1 MPRWWK
7 DKRDD
12 RDFREEIESH
22 LAHEADRQAAQRGLD
37 PGDARDAARRAFG
50 NVTRAQER
58 FYESQRWAWAER
70 LGQHLRYAVRALR
83 ARPGFSVAAIAT
95 LGVGIGF
102 NTAIFTVFY
111 AVAFRAL
118 PIRDADRLV
127 NVYQMLGGR
136 YGRGV
141 HGVQSMISYPEYH
154 AYEAAIDSTRTH
166 GGALTSGAVYANV
179 DLAFDRSRT
188 GAARGEYV
196 SCNYFQVLS
205 TRMTLGRGFTAD
217 ECRTIGES
225 AVVVLS
231 HKTWTR
237 DLDSDS
243 SVIGRVVRLNQ
254 IPFTVVGI
262 AEQRFG
268 GLTFLS
274 SDMWLPVTMQPV
286 IAHGRDSI
294 VVRDWSWLTMAARLA
309 PGGTVAAARAQLEV
323 VARRRDAL
331 YPGRE
336 TRTFV
341 AKGALLNFPEVRQQG
356 ALAAGLVAAL
366 GALVVAMVCANIMN
380 LLLARGIARRRE
392 MGIRLAI
399 GASRA
404 RLIEQ
409 LLTESV
415 VLAFFGGVLGF
426 ALAYALPPLLPRLIP
441 IQGLQLD
448 LSPDGRVLAFS
459 LIISLLTAVAFG
471 LVPALQSTGVDLV
484 SATKGGMSAGKR
496 QIRPARLRGFVVGAQ
511 VAGSALLLIV
521 AALFIRAA
529 SHAATVDPGYATEN
543 IVSFGFNMPQL
554 GYSPDRMRATYQ
566 ALRSRIAAVPGV
578 ESVALAT
585 PMPLLGRRS
594 DTVEP
599 EPASA
604 PKQSR
609 VDNVAMASVSG
620 SYLATMQIPL
630 IAGRA
635 FNDAEV
641 PQDTIS
647 DLPIVMSQSLAT
659 TLWGSQSAL
668 GKGIRMG
675 SRRFVVVGI
684 AADTR
689 AVSLGATTPF
699 IYLPAIRDT
708 RLRIVARVRGSMVEL
723 ERMVPGWTRELD
735 PSLVVDGQ
743 RFSERMAL
751 ELAPARLSSAVAA
764 TMGGLTMLLALVGIY
779 GVVSY
784 AVSQRTRDIAIRLA
798 LGSTQNGV
806 VRLMM
811 RQGSYAVVM
820 GLVVG
825 VAAAVGVAQVIRRFL
840 LGVSPLDPIAYI
852 GMAATLLIAALAAMY
867 APARRAARVNPAL
880 TLREE

>member
-7 DKRDD
+7 GKRSD

-22 LAHEADRQAAQRGLD
+22 LDLEADRQAAQRGLD
-37 PGDARDAARRAFG
+37 PRDARYAAQRAFG

-70 LGQHLRYAVRALR
+70 LRQHLRYAVRALR
-83 ARPGFSVAAIAT
+83 THPGFSLAAIVT

-118 PIRDADRLV
+118 PVRDADRLV
-127 NVYQMLGGR
+127 NVYQLFGGR
-136 YGRGV
+136 YGRNV
-141 HGVQSMISYPEYH
+141 HGVPSMISYPEYR
-154 AYEAAIDSTRTH
+154 AYESVIDSGR
-166 GGALTSGAVYANV
+166 GRGPLTSGAVYAQT
-179 DLAFDRSRT
+179 DFAFDRSRT

-196 SCNYFQVLS
+196 SCNYFQVLG
-205 TRMTLGRGFTAD
+205 TRMTLGRGFVRD
-217 ECRTIGES
+217 ECRNIGEP
-225 AVVVLS
+225 AVAVLS
-231 HKTWTR
+231 HGTWTR
-237 DLDSDS
+237 DLGADS

-254 IPFTVVGI
+254 IPFTVVGV
-262 AEQRFG
+262 AEPGFA

-274 SDMWLPVTMQPV
+274 SDVWVPVTMQPSL
-286 IAHGRDSI
+286 AHGRDSI
-294 VVRDWSWLTMAARLA
+294 AVRDWSWLTMAARLA
-309 PGGTVAAARAQLEV
+309 PGATMPSARAQLSV

-336 TRTFV
+336 TRVFV
-341 AKGALLNFPEVRQQG
+341 AKGALLNFPEVRQEG
-356 ALAAGLVAAL
+356 ALAAGLIAAL

-392 MGIRLAI
+392 IGIRLAI
-399 GASRA
+399 GASRG
-404 RLIEQ
+404 RLVEQ
-409 LLTESV
+409 LLTESA
-415 VLAFFGGVLGF
+415 VLAVFGGLLGF
-426 ALAYALPPLLPRLIP
+426 AIAYVLPFLLPRVIP
-441 IQGLQLD
+441 IPGLQLD

-459 LIISLLTAVAFG
+459 VIVSLITAVAFG
-471 LVPALQSTGVDLV
+471 LVPALQATGVDLV
-484 SATKGGMSAGKR
+484 SAAKGGMSAGKR
-496 QIRPARLRGFVVGAQ
+496 QIRPGRLHSFVVGVQ

-529 SHAATVDPGYATEN
+529 TRATTADPGYATRN
-543 IVSFGFNMPQL
+543 IISFGFNMTQL
-554 GYSPDRMRATYQ
+554 GYTPERIRATYD
-566 ALRSRIAAVPGV
+566 ALRDRVAAAPEV
-578 ESVALAT
+578 ESAALGS

-594 DTVEP
+594 DSVDP
-599 EPASA
+599 EPASS
-604 PKQSR
+604 PRQSR

-630 IAGRA
+630 IVGRA
-635 FNDAEV
+635 FNDAEL
-641 PQDTIS
+641 PQDTVS
-647 DLPIVMSQSLAT
+647 DLPIVVSQSLASM
-659 TLWGSQSAL
+659 LWGSEPAL
-668 GKGIRMG
+668 GNAVRMG
-675 SRRFVVVGI
+675 GRRLVIVGI

-689 AVSLGATTPF
+689 AVSLGSTTPF
-699 IYLPAIRDT
+699 VYLPAIRDN

-723 ERMVPGWTRELD
+723 ERMVPRWAHELD

-751 ELAPARLSSAVAA
+751 ELMPARLSSAVAA
-764 TMGGLTMLLALVGIY
+764 IMGGLTMLLALVGIY

-811 RQGSYAVVM
+811 RQGSHAVVI
-820 GLVVG
+820 GLLVG

-840 LGVSPLDPIAYI
+840 LGVSPLDPVAYI
-852 GMAATLLIAALAAMY
+852 GMAAILLSAALSAMY
-867 APARRAARVNPAL
+867 APARRAARVDPAL

>member
-7 DKRDD
+7 GKRSD

-22 LAHEADRQAAQRGLD
+22 LDLEADRQATQRGLD
-37 PGDARDAARRAFG
+37 PRDARYAAQRAFG

-70 LGQHLRYAVRALR
+70 LRQHLRYAVRALR
-83 ARPGFSVAAIAT
+83 ARPGFSVATIVT
-95 LGVGIGF
+95 LAVGIGF
-102 NTAIFTVFY
+102 NTAIFTAFY
-111 AVAFRAL
+111 AVAFRDL
-118 PIRDADRLV
+118 PVRDADRLV
-127 NVYQMLGGR
+127 NVYQVFGGQ
-136 YGRGV
+136 YGRNV
-141 HGVQSMISYPEYH
+141 HGVPSMISYPEYQ
-154 AYEAAIDSTRTH
+154 AYMAAIDSTRAH
-166 GGALTSGAVYANV
+166 GGALTSGAVYASV

-196 SCNYFQVLS
+196 SCNYFQVLG
-205 TRMTLGRGFTAD
+205 TRMTLGRGFAAD
-217 ECRTIGES
+217 ECRNIGEP

-231 HKTWTR
+231 HWTWTR
-237 DLDSDS
+237 DLSSDS
-243 SVIGRVVRLNQ
+243 SVIGQVVRLNQ
-254 IPFTVVGI
+254 IPFTVVGV
-262 AEQRFG
+262 AEPRFG

-274 SDMWLPVTMQPV
+274 SDVWLPVSMQPAV
-286 IAHGRDSI
+286 AHGGDSI

-309 PGGTVAAARAQLEV
+309 PGGTVAAARAQLAV

-331 YPGRE
+331 YSGRE
-336 TRTFV
+336 TRAFV
-341 AKGALLNFPEVRQQG
+341 AKGALLNFPEARAKG
-356 ALAAGLVAAL
+356 ALAAGLIAAL

-409 LLTESV
+409 LLAESV
-415 VLAFFGGVLGF
+415 LLAFIGGVLGF
-426 ALAYALPPLLPRLIP
+426 TLAYALPLLLPRLIP
-441 IQGLQLD
+441 LPGLQLD

-459 LIISLLTAVAFG
+459 VIVSLVTAVAFG
-471 LVPALQSTGVDLV
+471 LVPALQTTGVDLV

-496 QIRPARLRGFVVGAQ
+496 QIRPARLRGVVVGVQ
-511 VAGSALLLIV
+511 VAGSALLLII

-529 SHAATVDPGYATEN
+529 SRAATVDPGYATGN
-543 IVSFGFNMPQL
+543 VVSFGFNMSQL
-554 GYSPDRMRATYQ
+554 GYSPDRMRATYD
-566 ALRSRIAAVPGV
+566 ALRDRIAAVPGV
-578 ESVALAT
+578 ESVALAS
-585 PMPLLGRRS
+585 PLPLLGRRS

-604 PKQSR
+604 PRQASI
-609 VDNVAMASVSG
+609 DNVAMASVSG

-635 FNDAEV
+635 FSDAEI
-641 PQDTIS
+641 PQDTAS

-659 TLWGSQSAL
+659 MLWGNNAAL
-668 GKGIRMG
+668 GKAIRMG
-675 SRRFVVVGI
+675 NRRFVIIGI

-689 AVSLGATTPF
+689 AVSLAATTPF
-699 IYLPAIRDT
+699 VYLPAIRDN
-708 RLRIVARVRGSMVEL
+708 RLRIVARVRGSMLEL
-723 ERMVPGWTRELD
+723 ERMVPRWAEELD
-735 PSLVVDGQ
+735 PSLVVEGQ
-743 RFSERMAL
+743 RFSERIAL
-751 ELAPARLSSAVAA
+751 ELTPARLSSAVAA

-798 LGSTQNGV
+798 LGATQNGV
-806 VRLMM
+806 VRLMV
-811 RQGSYAVVM
+811 RQGSRAVVV
-820 GLVVG
+820 GLLVG
-825 VAAAVGVAQVIRRFL
+825 IAAAVGVAQIIRGFL
-840 LGVSPLDPIAYI
+840 LGVSPLDPVAYV